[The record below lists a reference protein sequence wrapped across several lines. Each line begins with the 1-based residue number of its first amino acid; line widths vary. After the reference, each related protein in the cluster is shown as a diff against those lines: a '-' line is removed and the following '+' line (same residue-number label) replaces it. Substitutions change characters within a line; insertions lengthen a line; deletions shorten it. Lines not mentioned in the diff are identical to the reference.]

1 MIIMMFNRIE
11 KMSLNIHVTAISIF
25 GEFPSPAVV
34 QPCTHNW
41 LLVIVKI
48 ALLLMLFMM
57 ARNIGLNVSILCCTK
72 GRI

>member
-41 LLVIVKI
+41 LLVIKI
-48 ALLLMLFMM
+48 ALLLMLFM

>member
-48 ALLLMLFMM
+48 ALLLMLFM
-57 ARNIGLNVSILCCTK
+57 ARNIGLNVSILRCTK